1 MKICA
6 GCVFHRG
13 YKKANNED
21 NFLFDNRILRDSTIK
36 TGNYQKT
43 VSKNGTCFAV
53 FDGMGGLP
61 AGEQASK
68 IAAET
73 LLDQLCVNQH
83 EKETDKKWIARVFH
97 AINTAVA
104 CYAKKVGCQ
113 IGTTAAVLLLYESYI
128 IVGNIGDSRIYRYEN
143 DKLEQLSQ
151 DHSDRAL
158 IQELGIKGR
167 KPSLLQF
174 VGKSEDEQ
182 PLLPALL
189 SFPNTNQGR
198 YLVCSDGLTDML
210 SDKEIEQ
217 TCRTYAA
224 PLACARALV
233 QEALKKGGED
243 NITVIVCDVTRNTP
257 SSAQPVI
264 KVIKALM
271 TRRLE
276 QCKNEKE
283 CNYNVANYAGI
294 H

>member
-1 MKICA
+1 MLKICA
-6 GCVFHRG
+6 GCAFHRG

-21 NFLFDNRILRDSTIK
+21 NFLFDTKILRDSTIK
-36 TGNYQKT
+36 TGSYQKA

-73 LLDQLCVNQH
+73 LLDQLCGNKN
-83 EKETDKKWIARVFH
+83 EKEPDEKWFSRVFH

-104 CYAKKVGCQ
+104 CYAQKIGCQ
-113 IGTTAAVLLLYESYI
+113 IGTTAAVLLFCKSSMM
-128 IVGNIGDSRIYRYEN
+128 VGNIGDSRIYRYEN

-174 VGKSEDEQ
+174 IGKREDEQ
-182 PLLPALL
+182 PLLPALS
-189 SFPNTNQGR
+189 SFPYTNQGR

-210 SDKEIEQ
+210 SDEKIEQ
-217 TCRTYAA
+217 ICRTYTA

-233 QEALKKGGED
+233 QDALKKGGED
-243 NITVIVCDVTRNTP
+243 NITVIVCDLADKTP
-257 SSAQPVI
+257 SSAPPVI
-264 KVIKALM
+264 KMIKALM

-276 QCKNEKE
+276 
-283 CNYNVANYAGI
+283 
-294 H
+294 

>member
-1 MKICA
+1 MLKICA
-6 GCVFHRG
+6 ACAFHRG

-21 NFLFDNRILRDSTIK
+21 NFLFDNKILRDSTIK
-36 TGNYQKT
+36 AGSYQKT
-43 VSKNGTCFAV
+43 VSKNGICFAV

-73 LLDQLCVNQH
+73 LLDQLCGNKL
-83 EKETDKKWIARVFH
+83 EKKPDEKWLSRVLH
-97 AINTAVA
+97 AINAAVA
-104 CYAKKVGCQ
+104 CYAQKIGCQ
-113 IGTTAAVLLLYESYI
+113 IGTTAAILLFYESSI
-128 IVGNIGDSRIYRYEN
+128 IVGNIGDSRVYRYEN

-174 VGKSEDEQ
+174 VGKRKDEQ
-182 PLLPALL
+182 PLLPALS
-189 SFPNTNQGR
+189 SFPYTNQGR

-217 TCRTYAA
+217 TCRTYAV
-224 PLACARALV
+224 PLACAQALV
-233 QEALKKGGED
+233 QDALKKGGED
-243 NITVIVCDVTRNTP
+243 NITVIVCDLEHNTP
-257 SSAQPVI
+257 SSAPPVI
-264 KVIKALM
+264 KMIKALM

-276 QCKNEKE
+276 
-283 CNYNVANYAGI
+283 
-294 H
+294 

>member
-21 NFLFDNRILRDSTIK
+21 NFLFDAKILRNSTIK
-36 TGNYQKT
+36 TGSYQKT
-43 VSKNGTCFAV
+43 ISKNSACFAV

-73 LLDQLCVNQH
+73 LLDQLCGSKKEPD
-83 EKETDKKWIARVFH
+83 EKWLSHVFH
-97 AINTAVA
+97 AINTAVT
-104 CYAKKVGCQ
+104 CYAKKIGCQ
-113 IGTTAAVLLLYESYI
+113 IGTTAAVLLFCESSI
-128 IVGNIGDSRIYRYEN
+128 VVGNIGDSRVYHYEN
-143 DKLEQLSQ
+143 DKLEQLSR
-151 DHSDRAL
+151 DHSDRTL

-174 VGKSEDEQ
+174 VGKREDAQ
-182 PLLPALL
+182 PLLPALS

-210 SDKEIEQ
+210 TDKEIEWI
-217 TCRTYAA
+217 CRTYAA
-224 PLACARALV
+224 PLACAQALV
-233 QEALKKGGED
+233 QDALKKGGED
-243 NITVIVCDVTRNTP
+243 NITVIVCDLAQNTP
-257 SSAQPVI
+257 STVPPI
-264 KVIKALM
+264 IRMIKALM

-276 QCKNEKE
+276 
-283 CNYNVANYAGI
+283 
-294 H
+294 